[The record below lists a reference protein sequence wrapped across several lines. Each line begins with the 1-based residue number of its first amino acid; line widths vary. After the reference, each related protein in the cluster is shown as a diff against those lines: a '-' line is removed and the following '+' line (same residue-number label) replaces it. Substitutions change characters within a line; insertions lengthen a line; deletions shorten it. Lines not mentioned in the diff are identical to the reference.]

1 MKILFIQGGSRWKY
15 DTEGGVYTDSNFS
28 EQVWARYQALGDLTV
43 LLRRE
48 DQVYD
53 PGEAAARFNRVDT
66 EKMSCVPLPDLYR
79 PARRLLDPALRRR
92 VGQAIERAV
101 RQADRVIVRSPG
113 NFYTNAAL
121 AACRRQHRPCLVEVT
136 GFAWEGSWYHSPAG
150 KLLAPWR
157 ELRCRALV
165 AGAPWAVYVTR
176 QALQQRYPCHGKTLG
191 CSDVELAPLDPAVL
205 AARLAR
211 IGAGQEPLVI
221 GTAGFLDVAYKGQ
234 RWVIEALALLRR
246 KGLTGFRYQLAG
258 SGSGQALLAHARRL
272 GVADQVE
279 LMGSLPRHRMDAW
292 YDGLDLYIHPSV
304 SEGLCRSIVEAMSR
318 GVPVACTRAG
328 GNVELAN
335 PAFLFGRR
343 DAAGIAAALE
353 RLADPAARAAE
364 ARRSFDAAR
373 AFDSQALDRARKEFY
388 QAFVHEEDQNPC
400 AD

>member
-1 MKILFIQGGSRWKY
+1 MKILFIQGGSRWKF
-15 DTEGGVYTDSNFS
+15 DANGAVYTDSNFS
-28 EQVWARYQALGDLTV
+28 ETVWERYRALGDLTV

-53 PGEAAARFNRVDT
+53 PREAAARFNRCDPGRM
-66 EKMSCVPLPDLYR
+66 ECVALPDLYR
-79 PARRLLDPALRRR
+79 PARRLLDPALRRQVR
-92 VGQAIERAV
+92 WTIAQAV
-101 RQADRVIVRSPG
+101 RQAARVIVRSPG

-121 AACRRQHRPCLVEVT
+121 DCCRRYRRPCLVEVT

-157 ELRCRALV
+157 ELRCKALV
-165 AGAPWAVYVTR
+165 ARAPWAVYVT
-176 QALQQRYPCHGKTLG
+176 QKALQHRYPCHGKTLG
-191 CSDVELAPLDPAVL
+191 CSDVALAPLDPAVP

-211 IGAGQEPLVI
+211 IEAGQKALVI
-221 GTAGFLDVAYKGQ
+221 GTAGFLDVACKGQ

-246 KGLTGFRYQLAG
+246 KGDTRFRYQLAG
-258 SGSGQALLAHARRL
+258 AGTGQALLDHARRL
-272 GVADQVE
+272 GVADQVQ
-279 LMGSLPRHRMDAW
+279 LVGSLPRDQMDRW
-292 YDGLDLYIHPSV
+292 YDGLDLYVHPSA

-328 GNVELAN
+328 GNAELAN

-343 DAAGIAAALE
+343 DTAGIAAALE
-353 RLADPAARAAE
+353 QLAEPGIRAAE
-364 ARRSFDAAR
+364 ARRSLEAAR
-373 AFDSQALDRARKEFY
+373 AFDSQALDRARKDFY